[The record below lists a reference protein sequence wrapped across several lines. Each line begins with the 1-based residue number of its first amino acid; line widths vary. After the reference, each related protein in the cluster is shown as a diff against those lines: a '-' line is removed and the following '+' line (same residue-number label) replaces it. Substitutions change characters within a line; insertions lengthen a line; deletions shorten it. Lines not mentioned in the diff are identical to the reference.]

1 MSQIK
6 NHNRIAAFDGLKGFA
21 ILSILAYYFYE
32 HLLPG
37 GYLAVNI
44 FLFFAGFMNVRY
56 FYKRE
61 EANQSYSILKYYKK
75 RLSRM
80 FFPMLWLIIFVSA
93 FVLLF
98 ASDFLVNLRGT
109 SIASLFFVNNYY
121 QLANNF
127 SYFFDAVAP
136 NPFTH
141 LWYVSLLAQL
151 IVLTPLLVKLV
162 YSFHKQAP
170 TASVM
175 LGILSVVSFITMAY
189 LYSGSQD
196 PSNVYYRISTRAFA
210 YTLGG
215 AVGFLL
221 PLNLKHTIVNNKQRQ
236 IINGVG
242 AVLIILIGLMM
253 TFMYG
258 TQDFAY
264 YFGMFLFTLIVAVF
278 FVILTFDDS
287 IWNKLFSFKPLTW
300 LGRRS
305 YSYYLWFYP
314 IYLIVPK
321 LGIFSNLNYS
331 LLLLIQFI
339 LLIIFAE
346 ISYRLFEQEVI
357 DLPIGQDF
365 NWNKMRHQFKVL
377 SKSGKALMNI
387 KVMTGIYVVLL
398 LGAII
403 AQIQSRSGTEDI
415 AELEA
420 LIESNQ
426 EQVVEEQSEPT
437 ENRAI
442 NNIDGLSQ
450 EELLYANGLDVT
462 FFGDSTLLSAANQVK
477 AVFPKA
483 VIDGAIGRQLYN
495 SYADIASLEEQ
506 GLLKDTV
513 IFLLGSN
520 GTFGQTQIDD
530 IMSVVGD
537 QRDVYFVTSNAQR
550 AWTTDA
556 NNQLKQ
562 ASERYGNVEIIDWAN
577 FATNHPEWLRESDQ
591 AHPTTVGAQELA
603 KFIAKEVYRLR

>member
-6 NHNRIAAFDGLKGFA
+6 HNNRIAAFDGIKGFA
-21 ILSILAYYFYE
+21 ILAILGYYFYE
-32 HLLPG
+32 HFLPG

-56 FYKRE
+56 FYQRE
-61 EANQSYSILKYYKK
+61 ELHQPYSVLKYYKK
-75 RLSRM
+75 RLSRL

-93 FVLLF
+93 FVLVF

-109 SIASLFFVNNYY
+109 SIASLFFVNNYF
-121 QLANNF
+121 QLANDY
-127 SYFFDAVAP
+127 SYFVEAVAP
-136 NPFTH
+136 NPFSH
-141 LWYVSLLAQL
+141 LWYVSLLAQF
-151 IVLTPLLVKLV
+151 IILTPLLVKIV
-162 YSFHKQAP
+162 YSFHRQAP

-175 LGILSVVSFITMAY
+175 LGILSLVSFITMAY

-196 PSNVYYRISTRAFA
+196 PSNVYFRISTRAFA

-215 AVGFLL
+215 AIGFIL
-221 PLNLKHTIVNNKQRQ
+221 PLNLKHTITEGKQRR

-242 AVLIILIGLMM
+242 AILFVLIILMM
-253 TFMYG
+253 IFMYG

-278 FVILTFDDS
+278 YVILTFNDS
-287 IWNKLFSFKPLTW
+287 IWHTLFSFKPLTW

-321 LGIFSNLNYS
+321 LAIFTNLNYS
-331 LLLLIQFI
+331 LMLWVQFI
-339 LLIIFAE
+339 LLILFAE
-346 ISYRLFEQEVI
+346 LSYRLFEQEVI

-365 NWNKMRHQFKVL
+365 NWKKMHYQLSVL
-377 SKSGKALMNI
+377 AKSGKALMTI
-387 KVMTGIYVVLL
+387 KVLTGIYLVFSLL
-398 LGAII
+398 AII
-403 AQIQSRSGTEDI
+403 AQVQSGSGSEDI
-415 AELEA
+415 AELES
-420 LIESNQ
+420 LIQTNQ

-437 ENRAI
+437 ETRAI
-442 NNIDGLSQ
+442 NNIEGLSQ

-483 VIDGAIGRQLYN
+483 VIDGAVGRQLYN

-530 IMSVVGD
+530 IISVVGD
-537 QRDVYFVTSNAQR
+537 QRDIYFVTSNAQR
-550 AWTTDA
+550 AWTMDA
-556 NNQLKQ
+556 NNQLRQ
-562 ASERYGNVEIIDWAN
+562 ASDRYGNVDIIDWAS
-577 FATNHPEWLRESDQ
+577 FASNHPEWLRESDQ